1 MERLNELLEFQ
12 LLVYQNHA
20 ISVFEVVVLVL
31 LFSLTKFILWLIKKA
46 LDREVRIKNID
57 RGSSFALLQ
66 IIKYFIWIISMVFM
80 LEVVGVKISV
90 LLAGSAAL
98 LVGIGLGL
106 QQTFNDVL
114 SGVIL
119 LFEKS
124 VKVGDVL
131 DIDGEVVIIEEIGLR
146 TSSAITRMDIV
157 ILIPNSLITTS
168 KVINWSNQSRKTV
181 FKIPVGVAY
190 GSDVAL
196 VMNILKESAKAHLE
210 VVADGTVQARLSNF
224 GNSSLDFTLLFS
236 SANIFEIE
244 RVKSEIRIEIEKKF
258 REQGVTIPFPQMDV
272 HVNRNTIKPE

>member
-31 LFSLTKFILWLIKKA
+31 LFSITKFILWLIKKA
-46 LDREVRIKNID
+46 FDREVRIKNID
-57 RGSSFALLQ
+57 RGSSFALFQ